1 MKRKSIAL
9 LLALMMCLALLSACG
24 GDNTP
29 KTPEPPS
36 TESTVQPPADGKEEQ
51 PTQEPEQGEPKED
64 EPEESPE
71 PVQEE
76 PKEEDNAGTAFLK
89 LLQEEWNNGF
99 FEGKGPRH
107 TYYKSYFRG
116 AFILDGVVYIRGMEF
131 HKEGYDDPYLN
142 DYCSYDIA
150 SKEFRKTSISA
161 DIKPYDSTTTIPF
174 FMDGSFY
181 FPNYSFRNES
191 EYQTRRY
198 DSNGE
203 LLDTSQYAGSYI
215 VFEKGFL
222 VVGADRSVTLLS
234 HSFEKIADIPYPQR
248 EVAHGLKENVKLD
261 FGHPVV
267 ADGTIY
273 VSEEDADLYRLNMD
287 TYEWEDV
294 GAAPRNIG
302 NISVR
307 SFLGRY
313 TENYEG
319 SSIYDCITGEEVFN
333 SSLAGVHP
341 PVEGLCYFGGDKYLG
356 YDRKDY
362 RWVNLKD
369 LTMSDPLPF
378 PQVYSSSNI
387 TILDDTYCVYYDDYG
402 WFLWNYSTGE
412 EEPILMLKE

>member
-51 PTQEPEQGEPKED
+51 PTQEPEQDEPKED

-107 TYYKSYFRG
+107 TFYWNRSNG

-131 HKEGYDDPYLN
+131 HKEGYDDPYPN

-150 SKEFRKTSISA
+150 SKEFCKSSISA
-161 DIKPYDSTTTIPF
+161 DVQRF
-174 FMDGSFY
+174 FSGGGVSFYMDGSFY
-181 FPNYSFRNES
+181 FTNYSFEDGSES
-191 EYQTRRY
+191 QTRRY
-198 DSNGE
+198 DFNGE
-203 LLDTSQYAGSYI
+203 LFDISQYAGGYA

-222 VVGADRSVTLLS
+222 VVGADRSVTILS

-261 FGHPVV
+261 FGHLVV

-294 GAAPRNIG
+294 GAAPRNIRNNTFG
-302 NISVR
+302 A
-307 SFLGRY
+307 FLGRY
-313 TENYEG
+313 VTDFDG
-319 SSIYDCITGEEVFN
+319 SSIYDSVTGEEVFN
-333 SSLAGVHP
+333 SNAVGVYP

-356 YDRKDY
+356 YNNKEY

-378 PQVYSSSNI
+378 PQVDASYI
-387 TILDDTYCVYYDDYG
+387 TILDDTYCVYRDQYG